1 MFEAAT
7 GRYKFGNQVQ
17 QAKHML
23 CWKPARSGV
32 QDFVVKAYPV
42 ANIKSKVIKDYASQI
57 ALDVNWKS
65 SSTSKHLGYNA
76 YQNVRLGLRDTVQK
90 EKELATEQ
98 YKEFTEYTQLLTEG
112 VISEGAFWD
121 KVKEITNKFVE
132 KAKAVWNSFLNILKE
147 AIDKIKDA
155 AKDGLEALSN
165 IMGFE
170 MEVND
175 TLLNNNSLRL
185 KI

>member
-1 MFEAAT
+1 M
-7 GRYKFGNQVQ
+7 
-17 QAKHML
+17 
-23 CWKPARSGV
+23 
-32 QDFVVKAYPV
+32 
-42 ANIKSKVIKDYASQI
+42 
-57 ALDVNWKS
+57 
-65 SSTSKHLGYNA
+65 
-76 YQNVRLGLRDTVQK
+76 RDTVQK

-175 TLLNNNSLRL
+175 TLLNNNYLRL

>member
-1 MFEAAT
+1 MIPEEKRKLHEPNT
-7 GRYKFGNQVQ
+7 STILERVQ
-17 QAKHML
+17 
-23 CWKPARSGV
+23 
-32 QDFVVKAYPV
+32 
-42 ANIKSKVIKDYASQI
+42 
-57 ALDVNWKS
+57 
-65 SSTSKHLGYNA
+65 
-76 YQNVRLGLRDTVQK
+76 
-90 EKELATEQ
+90 
-98 YKEFTEYTQLLTEG
+98 
-112 VISEGAFWD
+112 
-121 KVKEITNKFVE
+121 
-132 KAKAVWNSFLNILKE
+132 